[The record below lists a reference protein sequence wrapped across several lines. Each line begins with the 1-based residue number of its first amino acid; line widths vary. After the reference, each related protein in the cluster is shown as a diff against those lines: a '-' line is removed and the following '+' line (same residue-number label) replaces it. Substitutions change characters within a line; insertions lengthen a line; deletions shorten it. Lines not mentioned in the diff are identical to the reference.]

1 MKTPTKKLFRHIV
14 VVEVRVEVWA
24 QDQDEAIDLVWDED
38 FNAQMPEVMDV
49 EVDTSQYREVDD
61 INDNYDKAD
70 MEINNG

>member
-1 MKTPTKKLFRHIV
+1 MKTPTKKLFKHTV

-49 EVDTSQYREVDD
+49 EVDKSQYREVDD

-70 MEINNG
+70 MEMNND

>member
-24 QDQDEAIDLVWDED
+24 ENQDDAIDMVWDED

-49 EVDTSQYREVDD
+49 EVDTSQYKEVED
-61 INDNYDKAD
+61 INDNYDRAD